1 MKVIV
6 VALLALVAPLAF
18 AASKGAQERYNE
30 AVKAETADQF
40 AAVVAAVR
48 AEMREGGRYEFVQAP
63 EKAEVDRGL
72 AAMEQLFATNGG
84 QVANM
89 SQDDKVALFNAQ
101 ESVNAILTR
110 RDADRVICENRKPI
124 GSNIPKTTCHTYRQ
138 QEEARRG
145 TSKAMNDWGSRG
157 CVGGTKD
164 RPCMPGLPGGRSGQ

>member
-6 VALLALVAPLAF
+6 VVALALIAPLAF
-18 AASKGAQERYNE
+18 AASKGAKEQYNE

-40 AAVVAAVR
+40 AAVVADVR
-48 AEMREGGRYEFVQAP
+48 SEMREGGRYEFVQAP
-63 EKAEVDRGL
+63 ERAEVDRNL
-72 AAMEQLFATNGG
+72 ASMERLFGANGG
-84 QVANM
+84 LVANM

-145 TSKAMNDWGSRG
+145 TNKAMNDWGGRG
-157 CVGGTKD
+157 CIGGTKD
-164 RPCMPGLPGGRSGQ
+164 RPCMPGSGGGGR